1 VVDLL
6 TLHQGIGAAEI
17 VPMVRFLDYDP
28 LAAAV
33 LGIVGV
39 VALALSM

>member
-1 VVDLL
+1 
-6 TLHQGIGAAEI
+6 
-17 VPMVRFLDYDP
+17 MVRFLDYDP

-33 LGIVGV
+33 LVVGIVGV